1 MSGLNQNL
9 KGEKKRMNEK
19 GIITQDQKQVQE
31 TLQPDKA
38 KVNKWIYLQ
47 AKEIERLLKEG
58 KTTEEALLLTAHMI
72 PRTQVIGDRIEYIK
86 NLQSIAAV
94 RKALHGA
101 QAKLSKSLG
110 KPEQE
115 TRYREEIAVA
125 KAKLNELLAIVNAD
139 PDPLNRAL
147 EMGEDPSG
155 LVQRVIEDEEKEIN
169 SQLEKVK
176 VAMKWTKKQLKNQIN
191 SCSSQ
196 IPEQIFDKL
205 SNVSSMVLGIYENRA
220 NGGDQ
225 RVITLNKKIQLLN
238 KMTELAKKKREEAKA
253 QEELAQAK
261 EKGHQNQPKQ
271 GNQAKEKGH
280 QNQPKQGNQGHLAA
294 KEK

>member
-1 MSGLNQNL
+1 
-9 KGEKKRMNEK
+9 MNEK

-38 KVNKWIYLQ
+38 KVNKWISLQ

-86 NLQSIAAV
+86 NLQSISAV

-125 KAKLNELLAIVNAD
+125 KDKLNELLAIVNAD

-176 VAMKWTKKQLKNQIN
+176 EAMKWTKKQLKNQIN

-196 IPEQIFDKL
+196 TPEQIVGKL

-238 KMTELAKKKREEAKA
+238 KLTELAKKKREAQEAQAKA

-271 GNQAKEKGH
+271 GNQ
-280 QNQPKQGNQGHLAA
+280 GHLAA

>member
-1 MSGLNQNL
+1 
-9 KGEKKRMNEK
+9 MNE
-19 GIITQDQKQVQE
+19 ITQDQKQVQE

-38 KVNKWIYLQ
+38 KVNKWISLQ
-47 AKEIERLLKEG
+47 AKEIERLIKEG
-58 KTTEEALLLTAHMI
+58 KTIEEAPLLTAHMI

-86 NLQSIAAV
+86 NLQSISAV

-125 KAKLNELLAIVNAD
+125 KDKLNELLAIVNAD
-139 PDPLNRAL
+139 PDPLNKAL
-147 EMGEDPSG
+147 EMGENPSG
-155 LVQRVIEDEEKEIN
+155 LVQRVIEDEEKEVN

-176 VAMKWTKKQLKNQIN
+176 EAMKWTKKQLKNQIN

-196 IPEQIFDKL
+196 TPEQIVDKL

-238 KMTELAKKKREEAKA
+238 KLTELAKKKREEAKAQEAQAEA

>member
-9 KGEKKRMNEK
+9 KGEKKRMNE
-19 GIITQDQKQVQE
+19 ITQDQKQVQE

-38 KVNKWIYLQ
+38 KVNKWISLQ

-86 NLQSIAAV
+86 NLQSISAV

-176 VAMKWTKKQLKNQIN
+176 EAMKWTKKQLKNQIN

-196 IPEQIFDKL
+196 TPEQIFDKL
-205 SNVSSMVLGIYENRA
+205 SNVSSMVLDIYENRA

-238 KMTELAKKKREEAKA
+238 KLTELAKKKREEAKA

>member
-9 KGEKKRMNEK
+9 KGEKKRMNE
-19 GIITQDQKQVQE
+19 ITQDQKQVE

-38 KVNKWIYLQ
+38 KVNKWISLQ
-47 AKEIERLLKEG
+47 AKEIERLIKEG

-86 NLQSIAAV
+86 NLQSISAV

-125 KAKLNELLAIVNAD
+125 KDKLNELLAIVNAD
-139 PDPLNRAL
+139 PDPLNKAL
-147 EMGEDPSG
+147 EMGENPSG

-176 VAMKWTKKQLKNQIN
+176 EAMKWTKKQLKSQIN

-196 IPEQIFDKL
+196 TPEQIVEKL
-205 SNVSSMVLGIYENRA
+205 SKVSSMVLGIYENRA

-238 KMTELAKKKREEAKA
+238 KLTELAKKKREAQEAQAKA
-253 QEELAQAK
+253 QEAQAK

-271 GNQAKEKGH
+271 GDQAKEKGH
-280 QNQPKQGNQGHLAA
+280 QNQPKQGDQGHLAA